1 MHSAQFILSLISKMP
16 DEASLYQ
23 LARSLAL

>member
-23 LARSLAL
+23 PARNLAL